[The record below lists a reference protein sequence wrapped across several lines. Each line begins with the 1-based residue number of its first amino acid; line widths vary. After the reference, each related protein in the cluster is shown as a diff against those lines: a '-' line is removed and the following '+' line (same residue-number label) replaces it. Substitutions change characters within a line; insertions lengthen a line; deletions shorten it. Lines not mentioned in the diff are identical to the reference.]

1 VWSGWW
7 PRPHFPAVSDL
18 YEPLESP
25 ELVLHTDKERIDESA
40 AVVLG
45 WLKRR
50 GLTPSGWRAQ
60 RPRPVTPRTGT
71 RPGYSGRD

>member
-1 VWSGWW
+1 VWSRWR
-7 PRPHFPAVSDL
+7 PRSYFPAVSDL

-50 GLTPSGWRAQ
+50 GLTPS
-60 RPRPVTPRTGT
+60 
-71 RPGYSGRD
+71 S